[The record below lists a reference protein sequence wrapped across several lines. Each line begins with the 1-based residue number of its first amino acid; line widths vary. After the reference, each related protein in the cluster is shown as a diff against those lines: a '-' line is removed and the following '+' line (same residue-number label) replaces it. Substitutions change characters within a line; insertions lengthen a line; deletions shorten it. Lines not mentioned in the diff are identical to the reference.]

1 MTWNPSQE
9 QTARRVLIAKIV
21 DQTKM
26 ARPIIEFYLEAIELR
41 EKLESS
47 ETGAKIEEE
56 SAGRFFMPDELPA
69 TLLFKVTLNI
79 EKCAAGLQPFF
90 ELKVGEH
97 PVFQHQ
103 LKVVRDLLEK
113 DGRVKD
119 DLFHLA
125 AAGNYCRVEEIAF
138 AAGSDAGLL
147 GFVVRSAL
155 RTVLAPDLKR
165 KARGCDFSSWRRGHC
180 PACGSKP
187 HLGYVRANEKNKTLC
202 CSFCGQ
208 QWTVDISLCPFC
220 GTDGAETEK
229 VEAKALEHIWAEAC
243 RKCGSY
249 IKIMDARASLFSGRP
264 SIDDLASM
272 HLDYIAASEGYT
284 RPVPSPA

>member
-1 MTWNPSQE
+1 MP
-9 QTARRVLIAKIV
+9 
-21 DQTKM
+21 
-26 ARPIIEFYLEAIELR
+26 RPVVEFYLQAIELR
-41 EKLESS
+41 ERLENSG
-47 ETGAKIEEE
+47 TGATSEEE
-56 SAGRFFMPDELPA
+56 GLGRLLTPDKLPVSS
-69 TLLFKVTLNI
+69 LSKITLNT
-79 EKCAAGLQPFF
+79 EECAAGLQPFF
-90 ELKVGEH
+90 ALTVGEH

-103 LKVVRDLLEK
+103 LKAVRDLLEK
-113 DGRVKD
+113 NGRVKD

-138 AAGSDAGLL
+138 AAGCDAGLL

-155 RTVLAPDLKR
+155 RTGLAPGLKR
-165 KARGCDFSSWRRGHC
+165 QAQGCDFSSWRRGNC
-180 PACGSKP
+180 PACGSKS
-187 HLGYVRANEKNKTLC
+187 HLGYVSADEKDKTLC

-220 GTDGAETEK
+220 GTAEAETEK
-229 VEAKALEHIWAEAC
+229 VEVKALEHMWAEAC

-249 IKIMDARASLFSGRP
+249 IKIMDTRASLFTGKP

-284 RPVPSPA
+284 RPIPAPA